1 MPNCRYTSPRTIDEA
16 LRDLEAAAGDAHV
29 IAGGIALGILMNEKL
44 VEPIWLIDISRI
56 EALGGIEHLPDG
68 SLRIGALATHA
79 EVERSEAVARNYP
92 ILREMAREI
101 ACGRIRNRGTVG
113 GNLCLADPQG
123 DPPAAAIALRAVLRA
138 AARQGPRDI
147 PATHFFTDLYT
158 TALGEDELLQEVI
171 VPPPP
176 ENSAAVFGKFAA
188 RRAMDYTSTVSVAV
202 QLVRDPD
209 DGCIAEIG
217 LGLGGVGAVPVWP
230 QATEAVLAGR
240 VPEPD
245 TFGEMRRSPVRRAR
259 PDRGS
264 HVFRRLQAPRG
275 VGRHEADGRSPG
287 PPLRGRRADEH
298 RDRGGAVHHE
308 AGALPGVRG
317 PRLRGG
323 EPMSIEIA
331 IEVNGAAH
339 RLGVEPTET
348 LLDLLRERLGLTG
361 TNKDCCMG
369 ICGACTVLFN
379 RRPVSSCLL
388 LAGQAD
394 GGAVTTVEGLEC
406 NGALSP
412 LQEAFLKHGATQC
425 GYCTPGFL
433 MTATALLEENPS
445 PTRADIMEALKGN
458 LCRCTGYKKIIEAV
472 ESVAERRLAGP
483 EHRNA
488 HAPSRDHSGA

>member
-16 LRDLEAAAGDAHV
+16 LDDLAAAAGDAHV

-44 VEPIWLIDISRI
+44 VEPSWLIDISRI
-56 EALGGIEHLPDG
+56 EALGGIERLPDG
-68 SLRIGALATHA
+68 SLRIGALATHT
-79 EVERSEAVARNYP
+79 EVEHSEAVARYYP

-123 DPPAAAIALRAVLRA
+123 DPPAAAIALRCVLRA

-176 ENSAAVFGKFAA
+176 ENSAAAFGKFAA

-245 TFGEMRRSPVRRAR
+245 TFGEMR
-259 PDRGS
+259 
-264 HVFRRLQAPRG
+264 
-275 VGRHEADGRSPG
+275 E
-287 PPLRGRRADEH
+287 
-298 RDRGGAVHHE
+298 
-308 AGALPGVRG
+308 
-317 PRLRGG
+317 
-323 EPMSIEIA
+323 
-331 IEVNGAAH
+331 
-339 RLGVEPTET
+339 
-348 LLDLLRERLGLTG
+348 
-361 TNKDCCMG
+361 
-369 ICGACTVLFN
+369 VLFDEIEPLADHMYSADYKRHVAWVVMKRTLN
-379 RRPVSSCLL
+379 R
-388 LAGQAD
+388 
-394 GGAVTTVEGLEC
+394 
-406 NGALSP
+406 
-412 LQEAFLKHGATQC
+412 AFA
-425 GYCTPGFL
+425 
-433 MTATALLEENPS
+433 
-445 PTRADIMEALKGN
+445 RAA
-458 LCRCTGYKKIIEAV
+458 A
-472 ESVAERRLAGP
+472 
-483 EHRNA
+483 
-488 HAPSRDHSGA
+488 SGETDR